1 MSEESMPKAS
11 ARAASTVILARQGS
25 SGLEIYLLRRSSES
39 KFFPGKYVFP
49 GGAVDSEDMD
59 ADFWRNRV
67 DLNPLQMIEKM
78 GGDLSVEDALGH
90 AVAAI
95 RETFEEAGV
104 LLVEEI
110 GGKKEEIAKMRG
122 LRGQGRM
129 ANAWLKEWV
138 ISGEGALSLSSLMRW
153 SHWVT
158 PEAMKPR
165 FDTRFYVGLMPSGQD
180 CDPDARETTH
190 GVWIRPGDA
199 LTGNLRGDVP
209 LSPPTLVTLQ
219 ELLPYGNLDHLE
231 RDARGKAWG
240 EPRLP
245 RFIRVEEGA
254 MILEPWD
261 PMMNQEVEI
270 DVVRLQKQILPA
282 GHPFS
287 RLWLHNGTWKPVGI

>member
-1 MSEESMPKAS
+1 MSEVLT
-11 ARAASTVILARQGS
+11 RAASTVILSRQGLS
-25 SGLEIYLLRRSSES
+25 CLEIYLLRRSSES

-49 GGAVDSEDMD
+49 GGAVDSEDTD
-59 ADFWRNRV
+59 ADFWKNRV
-67 DLNPLQMIEKM
+67 DLNPIQMIEKM

-90 AVAAI
+90 GVAAI

-110 GGKKEEIAKMRG
+110 GGRKEEIAKMRE
-122 LRGQGRM
+122 LRSQESLS
-129 ANAWLKEWV
+129 NFWLREWV
-138 ISGEGALSLSSLMRW
+138 ISRGGTLSLSRLIRW

-165 FDTRFYVGLMPSGQD
+165 FDTRFYVGLMPSGQE
-180 CDPDARETTH
+180 CSPDAREMTH
-190 GVWIRPGDA
+190 GVWIRPADA

-219 ELLPYGNLDHLE
+219 ELLPYGGLDHLE

-245 RFIRVEEGA
+245 RFIRVEQGA

-270 DVVRLQKQILPA
+270 DAARLETQVLPA

-287 RLWLHNGTWKPVGI
+287 RLWLHNGIWKPVGF

>member
-1 MSEESMPKAS
+1 
-11 ARAASTVILARQGS
+11 
-25 SGLEIYLLRRSSES
+25 
-39 KFFPGKYVFP
+39 
-49 GGAVDSEDMD
+49 
-59 ADFWRNRV
+59 
-67 DLNPLQMIEKM
+67 
-78 GGDLSVEDALGH
+78 VEDALGH

>member
-1 MSEESMPKAS
+1 MSKERMSEVLTRAS
-11 ARAASTVILARQGS
+11 STVILSRQGLS
-25 SGLEIYLLRRSSES
+25 CLEIYLLRWSSES

-49 GGAVDSEDMD
+49 GGAVDSEDTD
-59 ADFWRNRV
+59 ADFWKNRV
-67 DLNPLQMIEKM
+67 DLKPIQMIEKM

-90 AVAAI
+90 GVAAI

-104 LLVEEI
+104 LLAEEI
-110 GGKKEEIAKMRG
+110 GGRKEEIAKMRA
-122 LRGQGRM
+122 LRSQESM
-129 ANAWLKEWV
+129 SNFWLREWV
-138 ISGEGALSLSSLMRW
+138 ISGGGILSLSRLIRW

-165 FDTRFYVGLMPSGQD
+165 FDTRFYVGLMPSGQE
-180 CDPDARETTH
+180 CSPDAREMTH
-190 GVWIRPGDA
+190 GVWIRPADA

-219 ELLPYGNLDHLE
+219 ELLPYGGLDHLE
-231 RDARGKAWG
+231 RDARGKGWG

-245 RFIRVEEGA
+245 RFIRVEQGA

-270 DVVRLQKQILPA
+270 DAARLETQVLPA

-287 RLWLHNGTWKPVGI
+287 RLWLHNGIWKPVGF